1 MIRLPGNDRS
11 RRGCSLFQYDY
22 QAHVR
27 GGACTLN
34 AREFRIR
41 LGHVT
46 KQAVQAATFGA
57 INFFGIL
64 VRKLSSRQTRRL
76 AFLIGDFMHRV
87 IGLRRALVY
96 GNLRLTFPDKSAAE
110 IRRIARDVY
119 RNLASTLFEV
129 LRLPLVRSRED
140 AAALVDIDGS
150 EFLHRTRDR
159 QSGAVI
165 VSAHY
170 GNWELMAMAFG
181 LLVHPITIIVKRLHN
196 QPIDQQINEYRTM
209 MGNSVVDQSQSL
221 RHGLRLLQNGGMLA
235 ILGDQSDP
243 DAANY
248 GEFLGRR
255 ASIFHGPAFFAL
267 KANVPLFFTIC
278 HSNGDGR
285 YTIDIREVETSDLSF
300 SKDDIATL
308 ASRYTSVLEEEILR
322 RPEEWFWLH
331 DRWKRSDM
339 KATS

>member
-1 MIRLPGNDRS
+1 MFPGDIRPEPAVY
-11 RRGCSLFQYDY
+11 SLFQYDSHADV
-22 QAHVR
+22 QT
-27 GGACTLN
+27 GACVLK
-34 AREFRIR
+34 AGEFRKR
-41 LGHVT
+41 LMDT
-46 KQAVQAATFGA
+46 AKTAVQKGTFA
-57 INFFGIL
+57 VLSFFGIP
-64 VRKLSSRQTRRL
+64 VRKLSLRQTRRL
-76 AFLIGDFMHRV
+76 AFLIGDFLHRI
-87 IGLRRALVY
+87 IGLRRSLVY
-96 GNLRLTFPDKSAAE
+96 RNLSLTFPDKSAAE

-150 EFLHRTRDR
+150 GFLHRTRDR

-181 LLVHPITIIVKRLHN
+181 LLVHPVTIIVKRLHN
-196 QPIDQQINEYRTM
+196 RPIDQQINEYRTM

-267 KANVPLFFTIC
+267 KANVPLFVTIC

-331 DRWKRSDM
+331 DRWKRSDREP
-339 KATS
+339 AS